1 MKTVNVLFISFIF
14 TFSFSADLQA
24 DQRQQ
29 CLKKQAK
36 LREIQAKLRQGYS
49 EPTGNKLRKQRRKL
63 QEQLNTKKCR
73 RYLR

>member
-29 CLKKQAK
+29 CLKKQEK